1 MALNATDIYK
11 QHLAKAILAKKQ
23 PNLTPAQKA
32 KLTKRIKR
40 LEQQLEWAKED
51 NQIA

>member
-1 MALNATDIYK
+1 MAKTVEQIYQ
-11 QHLAKAILAKKQ
+11 QHLAKCLAEKTK

-40 LEQQLEWAKED
+40 LSQQLEWLQTA
-51 NQIA
+51 